1 MKKKLLG
8 LCICL
13 ICLLGCA
20 SKKETAIALSDGK
33 VLNIQNNVITLSI
46 SNTIPRSNTVSNS
59 KDEIILKFKVDDNT
73 LFLKN
78 GTITSSDALETGS
91 HIIFTEEENTLLLIE
106 IVDTNS

>member
-13 ICLLGCA
+13 MSLLGCA
-20 SKKETAIALSDGK
+20 SKEEIAIALSNGK

-46 SNTIPRSNTVSNS
+46 SNTIPRPNNIENT
-59 KDEIILKFKVDDNT
+59 KEELILKLKVDDNT

-78 GTITSSDALETGS
+78 GTITSSDALRTGS
-91 HIIFTEEENTLLLIE
+91 YIIFTEEENTLLLIE